1 MKAAQ
6 GVGLQASHP
15 ARGDPAGAGA
25 GRTAVRLGG
34 RLQNLGGGARIVAGL
49 RQLPLGVQRVGSG
62 QDRPLSPGVG
72 AQIVGDGVQLGVRA
86 LQRGTLRGGHLSQQ
100 IAERV
105 HSLTGSGRDGQGR
118 SQQVPVGTFGL
129 HQVRQGGQHGGHLG
143 RLKLIGLVENAEGL
157 RAGGGQRHHE
167 LAVNHRIG
175 VLLGVD
181 NPDEHIHVA
190 HHAGGKLAVGG
201 GDGIEVGHVQQN

>member
-1 MKAAQ
+1 M
-6 GVGLQASHP
+6 
-15 ARGDPAGAGA
+15 
-25 GRTAVRLGG
+25 
-34 RLQNLGGGARIVAGL
+34 
-49 RQLPLGVQRVGSG
+49 
-62 QDRPLSPGVG
+62 
-72 AQIVGDGVQLGVRA
+72 
-86 LQRGTLRGGHLSQQ
+86 
-100 IAERV
+100 
-105 HSLTGSGRDGQGR
+105 
-118 SQQVPVGTFGL
+118 PVGTFGL

-143 RLKLIGLVENAEGL
+143 GRKLIGLVENAEGL

-190 HHAGGKLAVGG
+190 HHAGGNLAVGG